1 MLGGLHFLV
10 QSVHNNHI
18 GAKEPVH
25 IGIYW
30 KNGFEID
37 YSSWSKSVLEDWGKS
52 VTSQ

>member
-25 IGIYW
+25 SGSNW
-30 KNGFEID
+30 KDGFEID
-37 YSSWSKSVLEDWGKS
+37 YSSWSKSVLEDSGES
-52 VTSQ
+52 L